1 MSAAECALAETGPQ
15 GPDAIRLQ
23 VVIASTRPGRAGK
36 RIADWF
42 IELARQ
48 DERFDIHVTDL
59 AELALPMMNEPH
71 HPRLRQYVHEHTWEW
86 SRTAEAADAFVLVM
100 PEYNHAFPASIK
112 NAIDYLHDEWAHK
125 PVGFVSYG
133 GVSAGMRSVQMLKP
147 VLSALKMIPLT
158 EQVALA
164 NFFPFL
170 SADGFAPGDLA
181 AEAATAMLNELS
193 RTTAAMHSLRSFA

>member
-1 MSAAECALAETGPQ
+1 MTAVTTIESATARA
-15 GPDAIRLQ
+15 DAIRLQ

-36 RIADWF
+36 PIADWF
-42 IELARQ
+42 LELARA
-48 DERFDIHVTDL
+48 DDRFDVRVSDL
-59 AELALPMMNEPH
+59 AELALPMLDEPH
-71 HPRLRQYVHEHTWEW
+71 HPRLRQYVHDHTWDW
-86 SRTAEAADAFVLVM
+86 SRTVEAADAFVLVM

-170 SADGFAPGDLA
+170 SEDGFAPGELA
-181 AEAATAMLNELS
+181 AEAATAMLQELS
-193 RTTAAMHSLRSFA
+193 RTTAALRSLRSFA